1 MKLDKGIIISGI
13 ILVLLGLFFFTPVG
27 DWMKE
32 LANEKTLAG
41 PNEEK
46 PVRQFSL
53 QDEEMA
59 ISLKGYNGT
68 PDANLA
74 DFRGKVVFLNFW
86 GSWCPPCVD
95 EMPTIQQ
102 LYEEKGKDI
111 AIVLITMRDKPEKF
125 VPFLQKNNYT
135 MPVYEANSLLPKA
148 VIPKSFPTTYILDK
162 KGNIALKEIKSK
174 DWNSPEVHQLLEK
187 LLQE

>member
-95 EMPTIQQ
+95 EMPTIQ
-102 LYEEKGKDI
+102 
-111 AIVLITMRDKPEKF
+111 
-125 VPFLQKNNYT
+125 
-135 MPVYEANSLLPKA
+135 
-148 VIPKSFPTTYILDK
+148 
-162 KGNIALKEIKSK
+162 
-174 DWNSPEVHQLLEK
+174 
-187 LLQE
+187 